1 MTCITDEG
9 SAMTPVIKYN
19 TADGVGKYVKQLP
32 SIYSFNVFVV
42 EMCYVVHARQ
52 DGPSTEGSG
61 DPFVP

>member
-1 MTCITDEG
+1 
-9 SAMTPVIKYN
+9 MTPVIKYN

-52 DGPSTEGSG
+52 DGPSLKDP